1 MEPILQVALD
11 FIDLHRAINVA
22 KEAVE
27 GGIDWIEAGT
37 PLIKSCGLESVRQLK
52 KLFPDKTI
60 VADMKIMDAGRT
72 EVEIAAKSG
81 ADIVVVM
88 GNASDETIKE
98 SIEAGKNYGIK
109 IMVDLMESAYNLTR
123 AKQVADLKP
132 DYIGTHIPIDQQ
144 MTGKTNFEKIK
155 EITENID
162 IPLAVAGG
170 LNSENIVDAIQA
182 GAKILI
188 IGGAITKSENAI
200 SSTKKIKEAVSKRIK
215 IPTELYKR
223 VDSLENIHKIFK
235 KVSTSNISD
244 AMHRKGWIKGIMPII
259 PIMKLF
265 GPAVTVRTYPGDW
278 AKPVEAVDIATEGSI
293 IVIDAGGVAPA
304 VWGELATHSAV
315 IKKISGV
322 VINGAIRDVE
332 EIKKIK
338 FPSFSSIICPQAGEP
353 KGFGE
358 INITIVI
365 SGISISPGDWIIGDD
380 NGIVCIPKDNVIEIA
395 NRAMDVLE
403 KENRLRKE
411 IDKGGTLSQ
420 ITEILKW
427 EKQK

>member
-1 MEPILQVALD
+1 MKPIIQVALD
-11 FIDLHRAINVA
+11 FVDIPRAINVA

-37 PLIKSCGLESVRQLK
+37 PLIKSCGLESIRQLK
-52 KLFPDKTI
+52 KLFPNKTI
-60 VADMKIMDAGRT
+60 IADMKIMDAGRT

-98 SIEAGKNYGIK
+98 SIEAGKNYGAK
-109 IMVDLMESAYNLTR
+109 IMVDLMETAYNLER
-123 AKQVADLKP
+123 AKQVAKLKP

-144 MTGKTNFEKIK
+144 MTGKITFEGLR
-155 EITENID
+155 EISKNIS
-162 IPLAVAGG
+162 IPIAVAGG
-170 LNSENIVDAIQA
+170 LNSENVVDAVKA
-182 GAKILI
+182 GAEILI
-188 IGGAITKSENAI
+188 IGGAITKAKNASI
-200 SSTKKIKEAVSKRIK
+200 ATKKIKEAVSKGIK
-215 IPTELYKR
+215 IQTELYKR
-223 VDSLENIHKIFK
+223 AHIENVHEILKKI
-235 KVSTSNISD
+235 STSNISD
-244 AMHRKGWIKGIMPII
+244 ARHRKGWIEGIKPVMQNT
-259 PIMKLF
+259 KFF

-278 AKPVEAVDIATEGSI
+278 AKPVEAVDIAEKGSV
-293 IVIDAGGVAPA
+293 IVIDAGGIPPA

-315 IKKISGV
+315 IKKIAGV
-322 VINGAIRDVE
+322 VINGAIRDTE
-332 EIKKIK
+332 EIKKLK
-338 FPSFSSIICPQAGEP
+338 FPAFSSLICPQAGEP

-358 INITIVI
+358 INIPIVI
-365 SGISISPGDWIIGDD
+365 SGISISPGDWLVGDD
-380 NGIVCIPKDNVIEIA
+380 DGVVWIPKDTIVETA

-403 KENRLRKE
+403 KENRVRKE